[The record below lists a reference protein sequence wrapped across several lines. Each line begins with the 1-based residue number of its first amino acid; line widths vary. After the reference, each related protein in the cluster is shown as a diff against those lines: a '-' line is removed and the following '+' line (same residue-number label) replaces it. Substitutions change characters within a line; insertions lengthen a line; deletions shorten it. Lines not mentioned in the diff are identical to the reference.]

1 MQRAGTL
8 VKILRDSLLL
18 GCCFLCSG
26 ASRLD
31 VGKLDPEAAGMNA
44 QRVAAIPVRMKEYVD
59 AHKAAGIVTIVA
71 RHGAVAEFE
80 AVGYQDLESQKPM
93 TKDSM
98 FRIAS
103 LTKPITCA
111 GIMILVDEGR
121 IAVIDPV
128 EKYLPEYKGIKL
140 NTCVGR
146 SGYGCGGVEP
156 ERPINI
162 EDLMTHTSGLG
173 NASAGGAEL
182 STLAD
187 LAALGAKTELLFN
200 PGTKWNYSNTGYNVL
215 GRIIEVVSKQPYDEF
230 LRERIFEPLGMKD
243 SYFFVPDAKV
253 RRIAT
258 LYTQTD
264 TGLKR
269 ASSQW
274 GTQHGPKIPMPAGG
288 IVSTA
293 EDIFRFNMMMRNKGE
308 LDGHRVL
315 SSAAVTL
322 MTTSHTGDM
331 KAGWSPGVGHG
342 YGYEVVRDAEGMFRY
357 NSIGSFVKGG
367 AYRTYEWV
375 DPQKDLV
382 GVFMMQITNG
392 GGDTADEINSFM
404 QMSAAAIEH

>member
-1 MQRAGTL
+1 
-8 VKILRDSLLL
+8 VKAIRCALLL
-18 GCCFLCSG
+18 LECCFLCSG
-26 ASRLD
+26 ASRSD
-31 VGKLDPEAAGMNA
+31 VSKPDPEAAGMGA
-44 QRVAAIPVRMKEYVD
+44 QRVAAIPIRMKEYVD
-59 AHKAAGIVTIVA
+59 AHKAAGMVTILA
-71 RHGAVAEFE
+71 RHGEVAEFD

-93 TKDSM
+93 SKDSM

-111 GIMILVDEGR
+111 GIMVLVDEGR
-121 IAVIDPV
+121 ISVIDPV
-128 EKYLPEYKGIKL
+128 EKFLPEYKGIKL
-140 NTCVGR
+140 NACVGR
-146 SGYGCGGVEP
+146 SGYGCVGIEP
-156 ERPINI
+156 DRPIDI

-173 NASAGGAEL
+173 NATAHGTEP

-215 GRIIEVVSKQPYDEF
+215 GRIIEVVSKQSYDEF
-230 LRERIFEPLGMKD
+230 LREHIFGPLGMKD
-243 SYFFVPDAKV
+243 TYFFVPDAKAP
-253 RRIAT
+253 RIAT
-258 LYTQTD
+258 LYTQTEN
-264 TGLKR
+264 GLER
-269 ASSQW
+269 AKSQW

-308 LDGHRVL
+308 LNGHRVL

-375 DPQKDLV
+375 DPEKDLV
-382 GVFMMQITNG
+382 GVFMMQLTNG

-404 QMSAAAIEH
+404 EMSAAAIEK